1 MEVVIVKQP
10 RGEPLRRRVLRRQ
23 GRRTLG
29 SALCLMGHQSCEAL
43 VPVAIGIAID
53 VAVASGE
60 PSLLLLCLAGL
71 AALFAALTTC
81 YRWFARLGQGAVIE
95 ESHALRTEIAA
106 RALTPGA
113 ARRRHGEL
121 LTIASSDADQAARS
135 VIWVA
140 GLCGTGAAL
149 VVSCG
154 VLLTIDLR
162 LGAVL
167 IGTAVLVTVALNA
180 ISPLLSRRAHEQQRT
195 LAGASALATDLVAG
209 LRVVHGLGARAAAVE
224 RYRRA
229 SRAAEE
235 AGIRA
240 GTANSLQRG
249 ATVLGASVVLT
260 VSVGFAGYLALE
272 GAISVG
278 AFIAAVGVAQFIS
291 EPLTGVGTY
300 LQVGAASKASAGR
313 VRAVLDGGGPGASP
327 APVAPDPV
335 PLAHDAAPEL
345 AIRVREGEFLGVVAD
360 HGEADRIVAALRTPR
375 RTPPHVEPH
384 RPDLF
389 AGSIAEN
396 LALGRRTG
404 DPMPAVDA
412 AGARD
417 VVDAQ
422 PGGLDEHVR
431 DRGLSLSGGQR
442 QRLAVARALHADPET
457 LVLVDPTTAVDPIT
471 ERKVA
476 EGIRRLRHDDAPE
489 PRATV
494 VITGSPVLLQGT
506 DRVVFDRGDA
516 PPLTGTHHELL
527 AGDDDYRR
535 KVLG

>member
-23 GRRTLG
+23 RRRTLG

-43 VPVAIGIAID
+43 VPVAIGVAID

-60 PSLLLLCLAGL
+60 PPLLLLCLAGL

-209 LRVVHGLGARAAAVE
+209 LRVVHGLGAQAAAVE

-313 VRAVLDGGGPGASP
+313 VRAVLDDDAPGASP
-327 APVAPDPV
+327 ASGMPSAPGGSPAPGAPDAA
-335 PLAHDAAPEL
+335 PLARDAAPEL

-360 HGEADRIVAALRTPR
+360 HGQADRIVAALRTPR
-375 RTPPHVEPH
+375 RTRRTSSRTAPTCSPARSPRTSRWAAARATRCRPSTPPVPATSWTPSP
-384 RPDLF
+384 RDWTSTCGT
-389 AGSIAEN
+389 AGSASP
-396 LALGRRTG
+396 AGSGSGSRWPGRCTPTPRRWCSWTRRRRSTRSPSG
-404 DPMPAVDA
+404 RSPRA
-412 AGARD
+412 
-417 VVDAQ
+417 
-422 PGGLDEHVR
+422 
-431 DRGLSLSGGQR
+431 SGGCVTTTPR
-442 QRLAVARALHADPET
+442 SPARP
-457 LVLVDPTTAVDPIT
+457 
-471 ERKVA
+471 
-476 EGIRRLRHDDAPE
+476 
-489 PRATV
+489 
-494 VITGSPVLLQGT
+494 S
-506 DRVVFDRGDA
+506 
-516 PPLTGTHHELL
+516 
-527 AGDDDYRR
+527 
-535 KVLG
+535 